1 MVLGRKTGLLKLDS
15 TAISER
21 LIESVNMVKDLVC
34 KNTKLRETIDKMDKK
49 EEQQEIELLDY
60 QFEN

>member
-1 MVLGRKTGLLKLDS
+1 MLKLDS

>member
-1 MVLGRKTGLLKLDS
+1 MLGRKTGLLKLDS
-15 TAISER
+15 TQISER

-49 EEQQEIELLDY
+49 EEQYEIELLDY
-60 QFEN
+60 

>member
-1 MVLGRKTGLLKLDS
+1 MLGRKAGLLKLDS
-15 TAISER
+15 NQISER

-49 EEQQEIELLDY
+49 EEGYEMELLDY